1 MAQLSLTNIKGNTYL
16 IPSPT
21 NVGVYVDNKAAILI
35 DSGNDKE
42 AGRQILRLLTQ
53 QGWNLKLIINTHS
66 NADHTGGNAFLQ
78 EKTGC
83 KIAATRKEAAF
94 INDPLLEPAFLFGGF
109 PNKDL
114 RNKFLMA
121 KPSTVN
127 SVIPSS
133 GEILDTGLTAEPLPG
148 HFFEMIGIR
157 TPDNIFFI
165 ADSLFPE
172 NVINKY
178 HLFYLLDI
186 RSHFET
192 LNKLGNV
199 EADLFVP
206 SHGEPTSNLDSVIK
220 ANRSKI
226 EEILSKVLGICA
238 EAVSIDD
245 VLQQICAI
253 YQVNLNPTQ
262 YVLLSSTIRSYISY
276 LYEEDLIEC
285 FFDNGKL
292 NWKRKG

>member
-1 MAQLSLTNIKGNTYL
+1 MSRLSITNLKGNTYL

-21 NVGVYVDNKAAILI
+21 NVGVYVDKNSAVLI

-53 QGWNLKLIINTHS
+53 QDWKLQLIVNTHS
-66 NADHTGGNAFLQ
+66 NADHIGGNAFLQ

-114 RNKFLMA
+114 NNKFLMA

-127 SVIPSS
+127 EVIFSS
-133 GEILDTGLTAEPLPG
+133 GEILGTGLQTEPLPG
-148 HFFEMIGIR
+148 HFFDMIGIM

-172 NVINKY
+172 HIINKY

-192 LNKLGNV
+192 LDKLGKV

-206 SHGEPTSNLDSVIK
+206 SHGEPTTNLDSVIK
-220 ANRSKI
+220 ANKSKV
-226 EEILSKVLGICA
+226 EEVLSKVLDTCSD
-238 EAVSIDD
+238 AVTIDD
-245 VLQQICAI
+245 ILIQICSI
-253 YQVNLNPTQ
+253 YQVSLNATQ
-262 YVLLSSTIRSYISY
+262 YVLLSNTIRSYLTY

-285 FFDNGKL
+285 SFDGGKL
-292 NWKRKG
+292 TWKRK

>member
-1 MAQLSLTNIKGNTYL
+1 MAQLQITNLKGNTYL

-21 NVGVYVDNKAAILI
+21 NVGVYVDNDSAILI

-42 AGRQILRLLTQ
+42 AGRQINRLLNLQ
-53 QGWNLKLIINTHS
+53 SWNLQLIINTHS
-66 NADHTGGNAFLQ
+66 NADHIGGNAFLQ

-94 INDPLLEPAFLFGGF
+94 INDPLLEPAFLYGGL

-114 RNKFLMA
+114 NNKFLMA

-127 SVIPSS
+127 EVISSS
-133 GEILDTGLTAEPLPG
+133 GEILGTGLKAEPLPG
-148 HFFEMIGIR
+148 HFFDMIGIM
-157 TPDNIFFI
+157 TPDNVFFI

-172 NVINKY
+172 SVINKY

-192 LNKLGNV
+192 LDKLSNI

-206 SHGEPTSNLDSVIK
+206 SHGEPSSNLDSIIR
-220 ANRSKI
+220 ANKNKV
-226 EEILSKVLGICA
+226 EEILSKVLCIC
-238 EAVSIDD
+238 EDAVTIDD
-245 VLQQICAI
+245 ILMQICSI
-253 YQVNLNPTQ
+253 YQVSLNATQ
-262 YVLLSSTIRSYISY
+262 YVLLSNTIRSYLTY

-285 FFDNGKL
+285 SFEGGKL
-292 NWKRKG
+292 TWKKK